1 MKKIFFVLL
10 FIVASCGYQP
20 LYKTDKET
28 DKLKI
33 RDIEIIGDIGLGK
46 KIYSGLPL
54 EIIKN
59 DKSLYKL
66 ILNNKKN
73 IVETS
78 KDSKGQVAS
87 YRTSITVQLSFLDD
101 KDNLIKEKTLSK
113 EFLYNTKNNKFK
125 LKEYQIEVETN
136 LINKITED
144 INIYLKF

>member
-20 LYKTDKET
+20 LYNTDKEI
-28 DKLKI
+28 DKIKI
-33 RDIEIIGDIGLGK
+33 SDIKIIGDISLGK
-46 KIYSGLPL
+46 KIYSNLAL
-54 EIIKN
+54 KIVK

-73 IVETS
+73 IVVTS
-78 KDSKGQVAS
+78 KDSKGQVIS
-87 YRTSITVQLSFLDD
+87 YRTTITVQLSFLDNE
-101 KDNLIKEKTLSK
+101 DNLIKDKTLSK
-113 EFLYNTKNNKFK
+113 DFLYNTKDNKFK
-125 LKEYQIEVETN
+125 LKEYQIEIENN

>member
-20 LYKTDKET
+20 LYNTDKEI
-28 DKLKI
+28 DKIKI
-33 RDIEIIGDIGLGK
+33 SDIKIIGDISLGK
-46 KIYSGLPL
+46 KIYSNLAL
-54 EIIKN
+54 KIVK

-73 IVETS
+73 IVVTS
-78 KDSKGQVAS
+78 KDSKGQVVS
-87 YRTSITVQLSFLDD
+87 YRTTITVQLSFLDNE
-101 KDNLIKEKTLSK
+101 DNLIKDKTLSK
-113 EFLYNTKNNKFK
+113 DFLYNTKDNKFK
-125 LKEYQIEVETN
+125 LKEYQIEIENN

>member
-20 LYKTDKET
+20 LYNTYKEIDKI
-28 DKLKI
+28 KI
-33 RDIEIIGDIGLGK
+33 SDIKIIGDISLGK
-46 KIYSGLPL
+46 KIYSNLAL
-54 EIIKN
+54 KIVK

-73 IVETS
+73 IIATS
-78 KDSKGQVAS
+78 KNSKGQVVS
-87 YRTSITVQLSFLDD
+87 YRTTITVQLSFLDNE
-101 KDNLIKEKTLSK
+101 DNLIKDKTLSK
-113 EFLYNTKNNKFK
+113 DFLYNTKDNKFK
-125 LKEYQIEVETN
+125 LKEYQIEIENN

>member
-33 RDIEIIGDIGLGK
+33 RDIEIIGDISLGK
-46 KIYSGLPL
+46 KIYSNLAL
-54 EIIKN
+54 KIVK

-73 IVETS
+73 IVVTS
-78 KDSKGQVAS
+78 KDSKGQVIS
-87 YRTSITVQLSFLDD
+87 YRTTITVQLSFLDNE
-101 KDNLIKEKTLSK
+101 DNLIKDKTLSK
-113 EFLYNTKNNKFK
+113 DFLYNTKDNKFK
-125 LKEYQIEVETN
+125 LKEYQIEIENN

>member
-20 LYKTDKET
+20 LYNTDKEI
-28 DKLKI
+28 DKIKI
-33 RDIEIIGDIGLGK
+33 SDIKIIGDISLGK
-46 KIYSGLPL
+46 KIYSNLAL
-54 EIIKN
+54 KIVK

-73 IVETS
+73 IIATS
-78 KDSKGQVAS
+78 KNSKGQVVS
-87 YRTSITVQLSFLDD
+87 YRTTITVQLSFLDNE
-101 KDNLIKEKTLSK
+101 DNLIKDKTLSK
-113 EFLYNTKNNKFK
+113 DFLYNTKDNKFK
-125 LKEYQIEVETN
+125 LKEYQIEIENN

>member
-20 LYKTDKET
+20 LYNTNKEIDKI
-28 DKLKI
+28 KI
-33 RDIEIIGDIGLGK
+33 SDIKIIGDISLGK
-46 KIYSGLPL
+46 KIYSNLAL
-54 EIIKN
+54 KIVK

-73 IVETS
+73 IVVTS
-78 KDSKGQVAS
+78 KDSKGQVIS
-87 YRTSITVQLSFLDD
+87 YRTTITVQLSFLDNE
-101 KDNLIKEKTLSK
+101 DNLIKDKTLSK
-113 EFLYNTKNNKFK
+113 DFLYNTKDNKFK
-125 LKEYQIEVETN
+125 LKEYQIEIENN

>member
-20 LYKTDKET
+20 LYNTYKEIDKI
-28 DKLKI
+28 KI
-33 RDIEIIGDIGLGK
+33 SDIKIIGDISLGK
-46 KIYSGLPL
+46 KIYSNLAL
-54 EIIKN
+54 KIVK

-73 IVETS
+73 IVVTS
-78 KDSKGQVAS
+78 KDSKGQVVS
-87 YRTSITVQLSFLDD
+87 YRTTITVQLSFLDNE
-101 KDNLIKEKTLSK
+101 DNLIKDKTLSK
-113 EFLYNTKNNKFK
+113 DFLYNTKDNKFK
-125 LKEYQIEVETN
+125 LKEYQIEIENN

>member
-20 LYKTDKET
+20 LYNTYKEIDKI
-28 DKLKI
+28 KI
-33 RDIEIIGDIGLGK
+33 SDIKIIGDISLGK
-46 KIYSGLPL
+46 KIYSNLAL
-54 EIIKN
+54 KIVK

-73 IVETS
+73 IVVTS
-78 KDSKGQVAS
+78 KDSKGQVIS
-87 YRTSITVQLSFLDD
+87 YRTTITVQLSFLDNE
-101 KDNLIKEKTLSK
+101 DNLIKDKTLSK
-113 EFLYNTKNNKFK
+113 DFLYNTKDNKFK
-125 LKEYQIEVETN
+125 LKEYQIEIENN

>member
-20 LYKTDKET
+20 LYNIDKEI
-28 DKLKI
+28 DKIKI
-33 RDIEIIGDIGLGK
+33 SNIKIIGDISLGK
-46 KIYSGLPL
+46 KIYSNLAL
-54 EIIKN
+54 KIVK

-73 IVETS
+73 IVVTS
-78 KDSKGQVAS
+78 KDSKGQVIS
-87 YRTSITVQLSFLDD
+87 YRTTITVQLSFLDNE
-101 KDNLIKEKTLSK
+101 DNLIKDKTLSK
-113 EFLYNTKNNKFK
+113 DFLYNTKDNKFK
-125 LKEYQIEVETN
+125 LKEYQIEIENN

>member
-20 LYKTDKET
+20 LYNIDKEI
-28 DKLKI
+28 DKIKI
-33 RDIEIIGDIGLGK
+33 KNIKIIGDISLGK
-46 KIYSGLPL
+46 KIYSNLAL
-54 EIIKN
+54 KIVK

-73 IVETS
+73 IVVTS
-78 KDSKGQVAS
+78 KDSKGQVIS
-87 YRTSITVQLSFLDD
+87 YRTTITVQLSFLDNE
-101 KDNLIKEKTLSK
+101 DNLIKDKTLSK
-113 EFLYNTKNNKFK
+113 DFLYNTKDNKFK
-125 LKEYQIEVETN
+125 LKEYQIEIENN

>member
-20 LYKTDKET
+20 LYNTNKEIDKI
-28 DKLKI
+28 KI
-33 RDIEIIGDIGLGK
+33 SDIKIIGDISLGK
-46 KIYSGLPL
+46 KIYSNLAL
-54 EIIKN
+54 KIVK

-73 IVETS
+73 IVVTS
-78 KDSKGQVAS
+78 KDSKGQVVS
-87 YRTSITVQLSFLDD
+87 YRTTITVQLSFLDNE
-101 KDNLIKEKTLSK
+101 DNLIKDKTLSK
-113 EFLYNTKNNKFK
+113 DFLYNTKDNKFK
-125 LKEYQIEVETN
+125 LKEYQIEIENN

>member
-20 LYKTDKET
+20 LYNTNKEIDKI
-28 DKLKI
+28 KI
-33 RDIEIIGDIGLGK
+33 SDIKIIGDISLGK
-46 KIYSGLPL
+46 KIYSNLAL
-54 EIIKN
+54 KIVK

-73 IVETS
+73 IIATS
-78 KDSKGQVAS
+78 KNSKGQVVS
-87 YRTSITVQLSFLDD
+87 YRTTITVQLSFLDNE
-101 KDNLIKEKTLSK
+101 DNLIKDKTLSK
-113 EFLYNTKNNKFK
+113 DFLYNTKDNKFK
-125 LKEYQIEVETN
+125 LKEYQIEIENN